1 MKRFLLLAFF
11 LPMMVFG
18 QTERMQKQQIKT
30 ESRPQTNP
38 VRPQPQ
44 IQSTS
49 EINQKREI
57 RSNSTQNPNFSTPR
71 NYNFPPRRNFGF
83 GPVWYYDRWNR
94 WGAPLD
100 YHHYNDFYFS
110 DRWGYRTPARVYYY
124 KNGGQDTIVS
134 KKSKVRLGLNLS
146 SNKEIGGWFTVGRDI
161 YFKASFNRII
171 SEDKSTF
178 YNHPDVNFYNSTVVF
193 SDKRMEDI
201 TKGWS
206 VYFGVGREFKNL
218 GVNMSLGFGQD
229 VENYQFFD
237 EYYELSNNGRYS
249 FRNFLDNYTT
259 LSVGLTKDIKSL
271 SLSTDYDPIRNTIY
285 FGLGFN
291 F

>member
-1 MKRFLLLAFF
+1 MKRFLLLVFL

-18 QTERMQKQQIKT
+18 QTEKEQKQQIKNGGT
-30 ESRPQTNP
+30 TQSSPT
-38 VRPQPQ
+38 RPQPQ
-44 IQSTS
+44 QSTQ

-57 RSNSTQNPNFSTPR
+57 RSNSTRNPNFNTPP
-71 NYNFPPRRNFGF
+71 NYNFPPRWNSGF
-83 GPVWYYDRWNR
+83 GPVWYSNRWNR
-94 WGAPLD
+94 WGAPLN
-100 YHHYNDFYFS
+100 YHHYNDFYYS

-124 KNGGQDTIVS
+124 KNGGQDTIIS
-134 KKSKVRLGLNLS
+134 KQNKVRLGLNLS

-161 YFKASFNRII
+161 YFKTSFNRTV

-178 YNHPDVNFYNSTVVF
+178 YNHPGVNFYNSTVVF

-249 FRNFLDNYTT
+249 FRNFVDNYTT

-271 SLSTDYDPIRNTIY
+271 SLSTDYDPIRKQFY